1 MDVRDVEFE
10 LERAVRTLARP
21 IVQESTLLKG
31 MRQETGRAVRARDVA
46 LTAWEHHA
54 GAAMTMAK
62 VSRLP
67 AAQRLALLAVL
78 DRLHRVNAYRALPH
92 ELAPYVGQYQIQ
104 AGLLG
109 ELVCWYCGE
118 KYQVTDKDRKMTGKE
133 LASRF
138 GLSQSTVHTL
148 KKRVYEQMDRWLGM
162 AIERMGWMMEGG
174 DTETPICTPEKK
186 PL

>member
-1 MDVRDVEFE
+1 MGARDFLGVELA
-10 LERAVRTLARP
+10 LEQAVRTMARP
-21 IVQESTLLKG
+21 IVQESTLLKS
-31 MRQETGRAVRARDVA
+31 MRQEVGRATTARDVA
-46 LTAWEHHA
+46 LTAYERHA
-54 GAAMTMAK
+54 DAAMTMAK
-62 VSRLP
+62 VARLP
-67 AAQRLALLAVL
+67 DVQKLVLLAVL
-78 DRLHRVNAYRALPH
+78 DRIERVNAYASLPV
-92 ELAPYVGQYQIQ
+92 ELRPYIGNYQVPK
-104 AGLLG
+104 GLLG

-174 DTETPICTPEKK
+174 KNE
-186 PL
+186 